1 MEYCSC
7 KPYPKIEVE
16 RENIEYAKILLEDY
30 AGENG
35 EDTAIHTYFYQS
47 LVVEE
52 EKEILEGISKVEMHH
67 LEILGKLIYQLGYL
81 PSFYTVD
88 SNIECVI
95 PWTSKNVNYATNFS
109 TILLDNIA
117 REMKAIKTYQ
127 KHIQEINDPYIKKIL
142 ERIIEDEEVH
152 IHCFEQIYHNH
163 FGKICE

>member
-1 MEYCSC
+1 
-7 KPYPKIEVE
+7 
-16 RENIEYAKILLEDY
+16 
-30 AGENG
+30 
-35 EDTAIHTYFYQS
+35 
-47 LVVEE
+47 
-52 EKEILEGISKVEMHH
+52 MHH
-67 LEILGKLIYQLGYL
+67 LEILGKLIYQLGNL

-95 PWTSKNVNYATNFS
+95 PWTSKNVNYATNLS